1 MRYVAVLTVQN
12 DYIIRK
18 ESEIMKTNFLMLRD
32 LLEQY
37 KPAERGIVNGH
48 EMKLIQETLCLKDMD
63 ILQLRNLRDF
73 TVAHLGRSKDL
84 VDWDRMSAIT
94 YVIDC
99 HIFDLGGEV

>member
-1 MRYVAVLTVQN
+1 
-12 DYIIRK
+12 
-18 ESEIMKTNFLMLRD
+18 MKTNYLMLQE

-37 KPAERGIVNGH
+37 TPEQRGMTTYK
-48 EMKLIQETLCLKDMD
+48 EFQLIGSVLHLNEMD

-73 TVAHLGRSKDL
+73 TVAHLGHSDSL

-99 HIFDLGGEV
+99 CIVKLGGEV